1 MEEMVLYYA
10 PENAVNVGLVKG
22 VLVQMGIRIKN
33 LTPGRCEKK
42 IGYLAG
48 LDGFEDESMVPN
60 GEGMPGVGQQA
71 SPIPVKYLNAGGGV
85 FEPRDNCQTHVQ
97 APVLGPLPAGIN
109 EELLVLCGFTEER
122 LEQLLVRLKKA
133 GVPKSVMKAIV
144 TESNAHWTVYELYGH
159 LAEERRQIERG

>member
-1 MEEMVLYYA
+1 MESAKAGREVYMKEMVLYYA
-10 PENAVNVGLVKG
+10 PENAVHVGLVKG

-48 LDGFEDESMVPN
+48 LDGFENEEMALGRTAV
-60 GEGMPGVGQQA
+60 PGVGQQ
-71 SPIPVKYLNAGGGV
+71 SS
-85 FEPRDNCQTHVQ
+85 
-97 APVLGPLPAGIN
+97 PVLIN

-122 LEQLLVRLKKA
+122 LKELLERLKNA
-133 GVPKSVMKAIV
+133 GVPRSVMKAIV

-159 LAEERRQIERG
+159 LAEERRQIERR